1 MRTKQGSTKIIFIDR
16 YEVEPFICVLEIP
29 ARLTISNAN
38 KRMINVM
45 KEKLNHLVEE
55 YKQINSKPRQV
66 LVFSIWYIT
75 NSVV

>member
-1 MRTKQGSTKIIFIDR
+1 M
-16 YEVEPFICVLEIP
+16 LEIP

-38 KRMINVM
+38 KRMIDVM

-55 YKQINSKPRQV
+55 YKKINSKPRQV
-66 LVFSIWYIT
+66 SVFSIWYIT